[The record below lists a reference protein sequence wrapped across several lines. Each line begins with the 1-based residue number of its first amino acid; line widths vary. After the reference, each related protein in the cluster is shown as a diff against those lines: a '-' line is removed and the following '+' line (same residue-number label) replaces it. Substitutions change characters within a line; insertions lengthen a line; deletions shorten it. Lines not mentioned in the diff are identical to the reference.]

1 VNTLVLK
8 RIAFV
13 VPQLV
18 LITAVVFVLLRL
30 LPADPVDRI
39 AGQFATPEI
48 RAQVEQ
54 DLGLDESLGAQ
65 LGSYLAGAFQ
75 GDFGTSWSTSDPVT
89 EEMVERFP
97 LTLQLIILAFFVAL
111 AIAIP
116 LGRASAAREGSRTD
130 KAAQGYS
137 LFAGAQPDFWWGLM
151 FLFVFFFKAGVLPAP
166 LGILTPGEQAPDEVT
181 HFILIDALI
190 AGEFGT
196 FVDALRHFAL
206 PVITLAFVLTGPFT
220 KMTRQSVLSVSKSEY
235 MLYAEASG
243 LSDRSIKRSLLRNG
257 LAPVLTL
264 AAIFFGFLL
273 GGAALIET
281 VFTLNGLGLYAVQR
295 MLILDF
301 PAVQGVVVWMTA
313 FALLMYLIMDILYAA
328 LDPRVRYS
336 E

>member
-1 VNTLVLK
+1 MKTLILK
-8 RIAFV
+8 RLCFV
-13 VPQLV
+13 LPQLV
-18 LITAVVFVLLRL
+18 LVAAVVFILLRI
-30 LPADPVDRI
+30 LPVDPVDRI
-39 AGQFATPEI
+39 AGQFATPEL
-48 RAQVEQ
+48 RAQVEEK
-54 DLGLDESLGAQ
+54 LGLDRSLGTQ
-65 LGSYLAGAFQ
+65 LGSYLAGIFQ
-75 GDFGTSWSTSDPVT
+75 GDFGTSWLTSDPVR

-97 LTLQLIILAFFVAL
+97 LTLQLIALAFFVAL

-116 LGRASAAREGSRTD
+116 LGRASAAREGSRVD
-130 KAAQGYS
+130 KAAQSYS

-151 FLFVFFFKAGVLPAP
+151 FLFLFFFKAGILPAP
-166 LGILTPGEQAPDEVT
+166 LGVLTPGKRAPDEIT
-181 HFILIDALI
+181 HFILLDALI
-190 AGEFGT
+190 RGQLGI
-196 FVDALRHFAL
+196 FVDALRHLAL

-235 MLYAEASG
+235 MLYADATG
-243 LSDRSIKRSLLRNG
+243 LSERAVKRSLLRNG

-295 MLILDF
+295 MLVVDF

-313 FALLMYLIMDILYAA
+313 FALLMYLIMDLLYAA